1 MITAKISLP
10 TAAVAQ
16 SETRDQ
22 KIPYSSPKL
31 TTQAGPTQSTNGGRL
46 QLGSQPFSPIQQITW
61 RT

>member
-1 MITAKISLP
+1 MITEKVSVP

-22 KIPYSSPKL
+22 MISYHFPRL

-46 QLGSQPFSPIQQITW
+46 QLGNNHSAQFNK
-61 RT
+61 